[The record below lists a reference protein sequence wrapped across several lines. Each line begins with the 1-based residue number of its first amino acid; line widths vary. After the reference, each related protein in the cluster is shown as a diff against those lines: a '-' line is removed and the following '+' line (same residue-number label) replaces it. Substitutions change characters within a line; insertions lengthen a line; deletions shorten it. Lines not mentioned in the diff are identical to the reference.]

1 MTQSNPQPPA
11 AARARTLEYAS
22 PGLVRRFTRFRE
34 FMILAIILA
43 AVIGMTIASP
53 IFLTR
58 DNLLALLLGLSNE
71 SIVAIGMTVL
81 MVAGGFDLSV
91 GSTVALSGAVA
102 AYALAAGIPVPV
114 SVAIGLALGAWGAVQ
129 ATAAGDQISG

>member
-43 AVIGMTIASP
+43 AVIGMTYSIAACSGVHW
-53 IFLTR
+53 FT
-58 DNLLALLLGLSNE
+58 GLPGPS
-71 SIVAIGMTVL
+71 
-81 MVAGGFDLSV
+81 
-91 GSTVALSGAVA
+91 
-102 AYALAAGIPVPV
+102 
-114 SVAIGLALGAWGAVQ
+114 W
-129 ATAAGDQISG
+129 